1 MTSCRGRANAS
12 PAVAEPLRIIDRFTA
27 LPTLSSAQLASHYD
41 FDIDDRG
48 ALD

>member
-12 PAVAEPLRIIDRFTA
+12 PAVAEAQRIIDRFTA
-27 LPTLSSAQLASHYD
+27 LPTLSATQLASLYD

-48 ALD
+48 AFE